1 VKAAATPG
9 RVRDAAALLPL
20 AGLVLLMPPLITLFA
35 VEADWL
41 GVPAIVAYVF
51 GVWLGLIGC
60 AALVA
65 RRLRPPPR

>member
-1 VKAAATPG
+1 MKAPAPPG

-35 VEADWL
+35 IEAEWL
-41 GVPAIVAYVF
+41 GVPAVVAIVF
-51 GVWLGLIGC
+51 FVWLALIGC

-65 RRLRPPPR
+65 RRLRPPR